1 MLVAYCNKLAK
12 EMHGVCNIVPLLL
25 EYVVYWKEICMCIC
39 VLIIELSD
47 FLQVRSSETQIST
60 DAVC

>member
-1 MLVAYCNKLAK
+1 MLVACCNKLAK

-25 EYVVYWKEICMCIC
+25 VYVVYWKEICKCIC
-39 VLIIELSD
+39 VDHPIV
-47 FLQVRSSETQIST
+47 LQVRSSETQISA